1 MKKTVLYNNVSLAYC
16 VYGEGIPL
24 VFIHGFGETNAVWK
38 NQVSFLSKHF
48 KLIVVDVPGSGASQL
63 LPFIKNISIKELAD
77 AVLAIINNENIDQCI
92 VFGHSMGGYITL
104 TFAENYPEKIK
115 AFGLINS
122 TAFAD
127 SEEKKQNRLKGIEL
141 IENYGSHAFLKTTI
155 PSLFSEA
162 FRKEHAEVVNELI
175 EEGRQFS
182 KQSLQQY
189 YYAMMQRPDT
199 TSVIKKSKKPV
210 LFVIGTEDVAAPLN
224 DLLKQVHLA
233 EIAYIHIIE
242 NIGHMSMLEAPDS
255 LNSILKDFAN
265 ACD

>member
-1 MKKTVLYNNVSLAYC
+1 
-16 VYGEGIPL
+16 
-24 VFIHGFGETNAVWK
+24 
-38 NQVSFLSKHF
+38 
-48 KLIVVDVPGSGASQL
+48 
-63 LPFIKNISIKELAD
+63 
-77 AVLAIINNENIDQCI
+77 
-92 VFGHSMGGYITL
+92 MGGYITL
-104 TFAENYPEKIK
+104 AFAEKYPEKIK

-141 IENYGSHAFLKTTI
+141 IEKYGSHAFLKTTI

-162 FRKEHAEVVNELI
+162 FRKEHAEVVNELV
-175 EEGRQFS
+175 EEGKQFS

-210 LFVIGTEDVAAPLN
+210 LFVMGTEDVAAPLN
-224 DLLKQVHLA
+224 DVLKQVHLA